1 MGTLNKMSF
10 MLAAGL
16 GMVLAGH
23 SEDEIRKM
31 GYGRGQPRQFKNGG
45 TRTGAAQFKR
55 AAKKLRNIR
64 ARSSKWV

>member
-16 GMVLAGH
+16 GVALAGY

-31 GYGRGQPRQFKNGG
+31 GYGKGYDRKFKNGG
-45 TRTGAAQFKR
+45 TRTGAAHFKR

-64 ARSSKWV
+64 ARSSKRA

>member
-16 GMVLAGH
+16 VSGL
-23 SEDEIRKM
+23 SEYTEKEVRKL
-31 GYGRGQPRQFKNGG
+31 GFGRSEPRQFKNGG
-45 TRTGAAQFKR
+45 TRTGAAHFKR

-64 ARSSKWV
+64 ARSSKRA